1 MAKLQSH
8 QYHRKELIRYFVIFI
23 LIFILEF
30 DFHLFYFVPK
40 YLHPIYFQK
49 LNIILLMF
57 PNYFRKFDFHP
68 NPNFIL
74 NNQKQPIIINP
85 SLFIGETI
93 FQIFAQLYQFAISFL
108 RIFQHLNLFLFLYQT
123 HFPFS
128 ILLLL
133 FLCLFMGAQ
142 KILLRIIS
150 LKLETT
156 RFLQN

>member
-8 QYHRKELIRYFVIFI
+8 QYHRKELIRYFDIFI

-30 DFHLFYFVPK
+30 YFHLFYFVPK

-74 NNQKQPIIINP
+74 NNQKQPIVINP
-85 SLFIGETI
+85 ALFIAEII
-93 FQIFAQLYQFAISFL
+93 FQIFAQLYQFTISFL
-108 RIFQHLNLFLFLYQT
+108 RIFHHLNLFLYQT

-133 FLCLFMGAQ
+133 FLCLFMAAQ